1 MLVGDLA
8 GRGCADRP
16 EPAQRGVEPFGCDR
30 ARLALRPRAVVRRR
44 RGHDDMEFA
53 RSFLEQRAHF
63 GRQSSS
69 AEGLVR
75 HHEVA
80 SHRSLLPLTVAS
92 GIRPIAGAD
101 KGRAAA
107 MMPRGGVA

>member
-1 MLVGDLA
+1 MLVGDFA

-16 EPAQRGVEPFGCDR
+16 EPAKRGVEPFGCDR
-30 ARLALRPRAVVRRR
+30 ARFTLRPRAVVRRR
-44 RGHDDMEFA
+44 RRHDDVEFA
-53 RSFLEQRAHF
+53 RSFCEQRAHL
-63 GRQSSS
+63 GRQSGT

-80 SHRSLLPLTVAS
+80 SHRSLLPPTVAS
-92 GIRPIAGAD
+92 GIRPVVEAD